1 MGVVECE
8 VRGESRG
15 ALLLLCRLP
24 GGSLALE
31 ARREGPFHWRVEPVQ
46 QSRDAFATLTGRRF
60 LRVLAHNKRHLV
72 SAVEGRLEGHV
83 RRLKP
88 RGQGG

>member
-8 VRGESRG
+8 PRGESRDT
-15 ALLLLCRLP
+15 LLLLCRLP

-31 ARREGPFHWRVEPVQ
+31 ARREGPFHWRVEPAPQ
-46 QSRDAFATLTGRRF
+46 NRGAFEALTGRRF

-72 SAVEGRLEGHV
+72 SAVEDRLEEHV
-83 RRLKP
+83 KRLKP
-88 RGQGG
+88 RG